1 MWDGRAGNGRLL
13 PAGVYLYKLKAPGIV
28 LFKRIVFRGK

>member
-1 MWDGRAGNGRLL
+1 MWDGRTDDGRLL